1 MVRCAATKRRGATTQ
16 CTANAILG
24 HTVCGI
30 HARAKN
36 VELWK
41 DNNTKDIRVVKCQS
55 YARRWLVLRH
65 LRLAGPGVLSRKGLA
80 NDEEL
85 VSCGEPSS
93 LYPLDY
99 FAFEENGKIWWFD
112 FASIWTWCLK
122 SLEPSNP
129 YTRCPLSI
137 DTRKRLREMWVM
149 RNNRNLPVPAE
160 PVPGDDRI
168 RHRWMLLCQIFAD
181 NGFTDVSLDQL
192 VRISRSSH
200 IAMWRF
206 LREDSKL
213 AYKPSLYMLCR
224 QLLDSNSS
232 SYIVN
237 SLRMLIR
244 LTTQQK
250 EPYITVFNVMSAIYR
265 C

>member
-41 DNNTKDIRVVKCQS
+41 DNNVKDIRVSVCQS

-93 LYPLDY
+93 QHPLNY

-112 FASIWTWCLK
+112 FGSIWTWCLK
-122 SLEPSNP
+122 SVDPSNP
-129 YTRCPLSI
+129 YTRCPLSTE
-137 DTRKRLREMWVM
+137 TRKRLREMWVL
-149 RNNRNLPVPAE
+149 RTNRKLALPPE
-160 PVPGDDRI
+160 PSVGDDRI
-168 RHRWMLLCQIFAD
+168 RHRWTLLCQIFAD

-192 VRISRSSH
+192 VRLGKLSH
-200 IAMWRF
+200 VAMWRF
-206 LREDSKL
+206 LREDSPL
-213 AYKPSLYMLCR
+213 AFRPSVYMLCQ
-224 QLLDSNSS
+224 QLLNSNSP

-237 SLRMLIR
+237 SLRMLIQ

-250 EPYITVFNVMSAIYR
+250 EPYTTVFNVMSAIYR